1 MAFQLRGPRQRRTL
15 KRRLQEGGGTFFTIK
30 TTKGLDNEDARRKK
44 ALENAIRTSTLLETP
59 VQQKILRWFGDKWG
73 IYGERTDPASAV
85 EAEKIPNR
93 IADIET
99 WVAGIENQDAIF
111 DIVADVLRNEYHGE
125 TEASIM
131 EGAKARETNKK
142 AAMKYISDIVQFLTF
157 LHRPKAAVAVTP
169 PSKMELIQSDE
180 TLSTLLYF
188 PKRLNNIFIQS
199 LANILILLKHDAASL
214 ADLADPARQKIV
226 VQKYRSNML
235 ANVYLLTGYEFRDGF
250 FLDHQKSE
258 FDAIQIK
265 FWENLFAEFAKSR
278 LTPINIRGATTQ
290 NWHQITN
297 YVFRWYQA
305 TTFNGTDDH
314 KPALLKFFDDN
325 LSMSPSPAMGVEER
339 EYLPP
344 ESYDTIPIYG
354 TTLKQILAKMQGSV
368 LEFILHLAHT
378 IRKNEAAT
386 IAAIDAEKVRATTPE
401 SGAPTA

>member
-15 KRRLQEGGGTFFTIK
+15 KRRLQEGGGTFFSIKTIK
-30 TTKGLDNEDARRKK
+30 GVNNDDMRRKN
-44 ALENAIRTSTLLETP
+44 ALEAAIRTSALLETS
-59 VQQKILRWFGDKWG
+59 VQQKIMRWFGPKWG
-73 IYGERTDPASAV
+73 IYGERTDPVGAT
-85 EAEKIPNR
+85 EADKIQNCT
-93 IADIET
+93 ADIET

-111 DIVADVLRNEYHGE
+111 DIVTDVLCDVYDGK
-125 TEASIM
+125 TEAAIM
-131 EGAKARETNKK
+131 EGAKARESNKK
-142 AAMKYISDIVQFLTF
+142 AAMKYIQDIVQFLTF
-157 LHRPKAAVAVTP
+157 LHRPKTAVAVTL
-169 PSKMELIQSDE
+169 PSKMDLIQSDE

-214 ADLADPARQKIV
+214 ADLRDAARQKIV

-250 FLDHQKSE
+250 FLDHQKSQ
-258 FDAIQIK
+258 FDTIQK
-265 FWENLFAEFAKSR
+265 DFWEKLFAELAKER

-290 NWHQITN
+290 NWYQITN
-297 YVFRWYQA
+297 YVFRWYQ
-305 TTFNGTDDH
+305 TTSFNGSVDH

-325 LSMSPSPAMGVEER
+325 LSMPPPLLGVEVEER

-354 TTLKQILAKMQGSV
+354 TTLKQILAKMQGMV

-386 IAAIDAEKVRATTPE
+386 IAAIKAQGKATTPG